1 MCCRRRHNRAPLLV
15 VLGKKVYEK
24 YQERQAVKQIER
36 RHICHGPFTIEQD
49 SLSFVANREILE
61 KAGIN
66 PPSYN
71 EVVINHRAIIS
82 DEQRPPLNVKVGWV
96 TVDGEKDVDELA
108 APEDVFYDV
117 SNGMRQLDLGST
129 ASQAAPMLVKEV
141 YRSKCEQRRAERNA
155 RRAERRSVR
164 GGCC

>member
-1 MCCRRRHNRAPLLV
+1 MCCRRRRNRVPLLV
-15 VLGKKVYEK
+15 VLGKKVYDK
-24 YQERQAVKQIER
+24 YQERQAVKQIEGR
-36 RHICHGPFTIEQD
+36 QLGYGPSTIEQD
-49 SLSFVANREILE
+49 TLSFAANGEILE

-71 EVVINHRAIIS
+71 TVVINNRAIIS
-82 DEQRPPLNVKVGWV
+82 DEQRPPLNEKVGWV
-96 TVDGEKDVDELA
+96 TVDGERDVDGPA

-117 SNGMRQLDLGST
+117 SNGMRRLDLGST

-141 YRSKCEQRRAERNA
+141 YRSKCQQRRAERNA
-155 RRAERRSVR
+155 RRAERRGIR